1 MSRIT
6 DKICMNDPIHI
17 GIRLIGPSKCIVS
30 LHSLHYGLDKKIISV
45 DVLGGLYF
53 LFTDLFFQ
61 ICIEG
66 CQVALDEILEILTV
80 VCEEHK
86 LPLA

>member
-1 MSRIT
+1 
-6 DKICMNDPIHI
+6 
-17 GIRLIGPSKCIVS
+17 
-30 LHSLHYGLDKKIISV
+30 
-45 DVLGGLYF
+45 
-53 LFTDLFFQ
+53 LFADLFFQ

-86 LPLA
+86 LPLASTWVPCKYRSVLGLSGGLKKSCLSFDGCCMGEVS